1 MKLFA
6 LPLSIFVFLSIISA
20 HTFANTSVWKV
31 SKGNNYFYIGGTIH
45 LLNKKDYPLPAA
57 FNQAY
62 QDSDT
67 LIFETDIDASNQP
80 EEQAKMMATMMYPDA
95 RTLSS
100 ELSAEVY
107 AELKAFLAARQ
118 IPISHFETY
127 QPWGLSIILTVM
139 EYQRLGMVSEL
150 GVDQHFN
157 DKGKADK
164 KIFGS
169 LETLDEQMG
178 FLQSLAKINPDVII
192 RYTIEDMQSLPKW
205 IITMKQAWRNGNINA
220 FTNMQPVTEMQTQFP
235 NVYDAL
241 IVNRN
246 NNWMKQIP
254 SLINNK
260 QTEFVLVG
268 TLHLNDKIGLLSQL
282 KDKGFKIEQL

>member
-1 MKLFA
+1 MKLIYAIFFA
-6 LPLSIFVFLSIISA
+6 LAIS
-20 HTFANTSVWKV
+20 HTHANTPVWKV
-31 SKGNNYFYIGGTIH
+31 SKGNDYFYIGGTIH
-45 LLNKKDYPLPAA
+45 LLNQEDYPLPKA

-80 EEQAKMMATMMYPDA
+80 EQQAKMMTSMMYTDA

-100 ELSAEVY
+100 ELSPEVY
-107 AELKAFLAARQ
+107 TELKAFLAARQ
-118 IPISHFETY
+118 IPISHFEKY

-157 DKGKADK
+157 VQGKADK
-164 KIFGS
+164 KTIGS
-169 LETLDEQMG
+169 LETIDEQLG
-178 FLQSLAKINPDVII
+178 FLQSLADINPDVII
-192 RYTIEDMQSLPKW
+192 RYTIEDMKSLPKW
-205 IITMKQAWRNGNINA
+205 ILIMKQAWRDGDIHA
-220 FTNMQPVTEMQTQFP
+220 FTDMQPVIEMQTQFP
-235 NVYDAL
+235 KVYDTL
-241 IVNRN
+241 ITNRN

-260 QTEFVLVG
+260 QKEFVLVG
-268 TLHLNDKIGLLSQL
+268 TLHLNDEIGLLNQL
-282 KDKGFKIEQL
+282 RNKGFKIEQL